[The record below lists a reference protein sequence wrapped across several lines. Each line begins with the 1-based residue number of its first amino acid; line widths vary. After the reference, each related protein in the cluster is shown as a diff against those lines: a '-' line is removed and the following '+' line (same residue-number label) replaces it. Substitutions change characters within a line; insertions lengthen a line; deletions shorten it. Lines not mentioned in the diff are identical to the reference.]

1 MGLLIV
7 EDEARIAELVR
18 GASARVGFAVDAV
31 GLARTKALLR
41 RPGGALGMILKAGK
55 ISFEVSKRPKGHRR
69 SSEA

>member
-18 GASARVGFAVDAV
+18 GALARVGFAVDAV

-41 RPGGALGMILKAGK
+41 WREGAL
-55 ISFEVSKRPKGHRR
+55 
-69 SSEA
+69 